1 MKKLLGLIVIVM
13 VMAVTISTANA
24 ATFVTQTGSF
34 KVFIVDDPNY
44 DADGTLKAGKSPVIL
59 YQVDIRG
66 ASDYQR
72 TILFERP
79 VEWNNND
86 FVLQIRTANALVV
99 EGTYELTVRTVNVV
113 DGTSYS
119 RPPVVVHTIVVDFP
133 EPTPTPTETPEPTA
147 TETPVPPEP
156 TATPTATPLPLPDVL
171 LEDNFQFEDIVEEET
186 NFKAPQAEILRKR

>member
-1 MKKLLGLIVIVM
+1 M
-13 VMAVTISTANA
+13 VMAVAISTASA

-79 VEWNNND
+79 TEWNTND
-86 FVLQIRTANALVV
+86 FVLQVRNANALVV

-119 RPPVVVHTIVVDFP
+119 RPPVVTHIIVVDFP
-133 EPTPTPTETPEPTA
+133 EPTPTPTETLEPTP

-156 TATPTATPLPLPDVL
+156 TATPTATPLPIPDVL